1 MPVPPADT
9 EERVM
14 THTHKDRVGGLRMPR
29 SRGAVSGLLLVIL
42 GVWGALIPFVGPHF
56 NFAYTPDQVWTWTTA
71 RGWLEVFPG
80 VATAAGGL
88 LLFVSGNR
96 AIAMLG
102 GWLAVLGGGWFVVGG
117 QLAPVLRLGAVGD
130 PVATTERKRALLEV
144 TYFSGLGALIVFLGG
159 IALARLVVR
168 LARDGVPPEPQD
180 APVAATSVPGESARV
195 GSVPVAEP
203 YRSAG
208 DQSLEPVSSSAIT
221 QPRMGN
227 LAPESSQAEPRRR
240 GSFRRQGA
248 GAGAAGRPY
257 PQ

>member
-1 MPVPPADT
+1 
-9 EERVM
+9 M
-14 THTHKDRVGGLRMPR
+14 THAQNDRAGGLRMPR

-56 NFAYTPDQVWTWTTA
+56 NFAYTPDQDWTWTTA

-80 VATAAGGL
+80 VATAVGGL
-88 LLFVSGNR
+88 LLLLSGNR
-96 AIAMLG
+96 ATAMLG
-102 GWLAVLGGGWFVVGG
+102 GWLAVLGGAWFVVGG
-117 QLAPVLRLGAVGD
+117 QLAPVLRLGTVGD

-159 IALARLVVR
+159 IALARLAVR
-168 LARDGVPPEPQD
+168 LARDVEPMEHERAPEE
-180 APVAATSVPGESARV
+180 APVPV

-208 DQSLEPVSSSAIT
+208 DQSSEPVSSGAIT
-221 QPRMGN
+221 QPRVDN
-227 LAPESSQAEPRRR
+227 FAPESSQAEPRWRR
-240 GSFRRQGA
+240 SSRRP